1 MAFGDNHKE
10 HIVIKMKSPKGWD
23 QQKIVDNGVVT
34 KCSLVIF
41 YQNVIDGPDKILQW
55 KYV

>member
-10 HIVIKMKSPKGWD
+10 HIVIKMGSPKGWD

-41 YQNVIDGPDKILQW
+41 YQNVIDGPNKILEW
-55 KYV
+55 KCV